1 MDHIRLIEEKVDSA
15 PDSPEMIEEM
25 WAEFEG
31 NAEMMRDTS
40 NNFAQ
45 GHWDLDEEY
54 NQVTFLVGGYEKD
67 YSGIGNDWRMRKT
80 LEECEYLIED
90 VLGKDRIENKRF
102 KMIKGNVKKWQI
114 LDDEA
119 HDRE

>member
-1 MDHIRLIEEKVDSA
+1 MDHLKLSEEKVDSA
-15 PDSPEMIEEM
+15 QDSPEMIEEM

-31 NAEMMRDTS
+31 NAEMMRDTR

-102 KMIKGNVKKWQI
+102 KMYKGNVKKWQ
-114 LDDEA
+114 
-119 HDRE
+119 HDIVCT